1 MKRTSQRISF
11 AVIVTIAIA
20 SPVSSAQVSAQLDTS
35 QWKSYRN
42 EQMGFEAKYPD
53 NWHVRSVTVNRP
65 GIESAMVDETP
76 RVGKPHLA
84 VQFWVQRRANPDGLP
99 IEQWYAS
106 QLRKM
111 KASPPLTLITAIGGR
126 TTVRME
132 ANGTLGRTFQFFTS
146 LNKTDIFEIT
156 MIQPSSQTE
165 LDSIYQTLLST
176 IRFIN

>member
-1 MKRTSQRISF
+1 MPRIMLL
-11 AVIVTIAIA
+11 ALLLAIA
-20 SPVSSAQVSAQLDTS
+20 APSSVPSAQVSAQLDTTG
-35 QWKSYRN
+35 WKSYRN
-42 EQMGFEAKYPD
+42 ERMGFEAKYPD

-99 IEQWYAS
+99 IEQWYTA
-106 QLRKM
+106 QLRAM
-111 KASPPLTLITAIGGR
+111 KASPPPTLITAIGGR

-146 LNKTDIFEIT
+146 LNRTDIFEIT
-156 MIQPSSQTE
+156 MIQPSSETE
-165 LDSIYQTLLST
+165 LDPTYQKLLST
-176 IRFIN
+176 VRLID